1 MYEDDEDDLDTKSA
15 KGYSAGYVYCDD
27 KKKK

>member
-1 MYEDDEDDLDTKSA
+1 MYEELEEDLKSQSA